1 MKKKFVA
8 GIAFFSALF
17 IVGCSNEQ
25 DAADTSEATSQTSQ
39 AQEEITATVEIEDE
53 DQTVDEKEIETT
65 TDETLMEVMQDNFD
79 IEEDSGMITTI
90 EDIEQ
95 DEDENMYWTYTI
107 NDEMV
112 NTGADETTLEDNDQ
126 VVFTYDKMEQL

>member
-25 DAADTSEATSQTSQ
+25 EAADTSEATSQTSQ

-95 DEDENMYWTYTI
+95 DEDDNMYWTYTI

-126 VVFTYDKMEQL
+126 VVFTYDKME

>member
-112 NTGADETTLEDNDQ
+112 NTGAEETTLEDNDQ
-126 VVFTYDKMEQL
+126 VVFTYDKME

>member
-65 TDETLMEVMQDNFD
+65 TNETLMEVMQDNFD

-95 DEDENMYWTYTI
+95 DEDDNMYWTYTI

-126 VVFTYDKMEQL
+126 VVFTYDKME

>member
-1 MKKKFVA
+1 MKKKIAA
-8 GIAFFSALF
+8 GLALFSTLF

-25 DAADTSEATSQTSQ
+25 DSADTNATTNQTT
-39 AQEEITATVEIEDE
+39 QEQVTATVEIEKE
-53 DQTVDEKEIETT
+53 DQMVDEKEIKTT
-65 TDETLMEVMQDNFD
+65 SDETLMEVMQDNFD
-79 IEEDSGMITTI
+79 IKEEGGMITAVEGI
-90 EDIEQ
+90 KQ

-126 VVFTYDKMEQL
+126 IVFTYDKVE

>member
-17 IVGCSNEQ
+17 IVGCSSEQ

-95 DEDENMYWTYTI
+95 DEGENMYWTYTI

-126 VVFTYDKMEQL
+126 VVFTYDKME

>member
-95 DEDENMYWTYTI
+95 DEGENMYWTYTI

-126 VVFTYDKMEQL
+126 VVFTYDKME

>member
-126 VVFTYDKMEQL
+126 VVFTYDKME

>member
-90 EDIEQ
+90 EGIEQ
-95 DEDENMYWTYTI
+95 DEDDNMYWTYTI

-112 NTGADETTLEDNDQ
+112 NTGAGETTLEDNDQ
-126 VVFTYDKMEQL
+126 VVFTYDKME

>member
-95 DEDENMYWTYTI
+95 DEGENMYWTYTI
-107 NDEMV
+107 NEEMV

-126 VVFTYDKMEQL
+126 VVFTYDKME

>member
-17 IVGCSNEQ
+17 IVGCSSEQ

-95 DEDENMYWTYTI
+95 DEGENMYWTYTI
-107 NDEMV
+107 NEEMV

-126 VVFTYDKMEQL
+126 VVFTYDKME

>member
-95 DEDENMYWTYTI
+95 DEGENMYWTYTI
-107 NDEMV
+107 NEEMV
-112 NTGADETTLEDNDQ
+112 NTGAEETTLEDNDQ
-126 VVFTYDKMEQL
+126 VVFTYDKME

>member
-1 MKKKFVA
+1 MKKQFAA
-8 GIAFFSALF
+8 GLALFSALF

-25 DAADTSEATSQTSQ
+25 NSADTSATTSQ
-39 AQEEITATVEIEDE
+39 ASQEPVAATIEVEKQ
-53 DQTVDEKEIETT
+53 DQIVDEKEIETT
-65 TDETLMEVMQDNFD
+65 SDETLMQVMQDNFD
-79 IEEDSGMITTI
+79 IEEEGGMITAI
-90 EDIEQ
+90 EDTKQ

-126 VVFTYDKMEQL
+126 VVFTYDKIE

>member
-17 IVGCSNEQ
+17 IVGCSSEQ

-95 DEDENMYWTYTI
+95 DEGENMYWTYTI
-107 NDEMV
+107 NEEMV

-126 VVFTYDKMEQL
+126 VVFTYDKM

>member
-53 DQTVDEKEIETT
+53 DQIVDEKEIETT

-107 NDEMV
+107 NDEMI

-126 VVFTYDKMEQL
+126 VVFTYDKME

>member
-8 GIAFFSALF
+8 GIAFFSTLF

-95 DEDENMYWTYTI
+95 DEGENMYWTYTI
-107 NDEMV
+107 NEEMV

-126 VVFTYDKMEQL
+126 VVFTYDKME

>member
-17 IVGCSNEQ
+17 IVGCSSEQ

-53 DQTVDEKEIETT
+53 DQTVDEKEIEAT

-95 DEDENMYWTYTI
+95 DEGENMYWTYTI
-107 NDEMV
+107 NEEMV

-126 VVFTYDKMEQL
+126 VVFTYDKME

>member
-90 EDIEQ
+90 EGIEQ
-95 DEDENMYWTYTI
+95 DEDDNMYWTYTI

-126 VVFTYDKMEQL
+126 VVFTYDKME

>member
-17 IVGCSNEQ
+17 IVGCSSEQ

-95 DEDENMYWTYTI
+95 DEGENMYWTYT
-107 NDEMV
+107 
-112 NTGADETTLEDNDQ
+112 
-126 VVFTYDKMEQL
+126 

>member
-39 AQEEITATVEIEDE
+39 AQEEIAATVEIEDE

-95 DEDENMYWTYTI
+95 DEGENMYWTYTI
-107 NDEMV
+107 NEEMV

-126 VVFTYDKMEQL
+126 VVFTYDKME

>member
-17 IVGCSNEQ
+17 IVGCSSEQ

-112 NTGADETTLEDNDQ
+112 NTGAEETTLEDNDQ
-126 VVFTYDKMEQL
+126 VVFTYDKME

>member
-17 IVGCSNEQ
+17 IVGCSSEQ
-25 DAADTSEATSQTSQ
+25 DAADTSEATSQT
-39 AQEEITATVEIEDE
+39 QEEITATVEIEDE

-112 NTGADETTLEDNDQ
+112 NTGAEETTLEDNDQ
-126 VVFTYDKMEQL
+126 VVFTYDKME

>member
-8 GIAFFSALF
+8 GIAFLSALF

-39 AQEEITATVEIEDE
+39 AREEITATVEIEDE

-90 EDIEQ
+90 EGIEQ
-95 DEDENMYWTYTI
+95 DENDNMYWTYTI

-126 VVFTYDKMEQL
+126 VVFTYDKME

>member
-8 GIAFFSALF
+8 GIAFLSALF

-25 DAADTSEATSQTSQ
+25 NAADTDEASSQTSQ
-39 AQEEITATVEIEDE
+39 AQEQITATIEIEDE
-53 DQTVDEKEIETT
+53 DQTVDEKEIEAT

-79 IEEDSGMITTI
+79 IKEDSGMITTI
-90 EDIEQ
+90 EGIEQ

-126 VVFTYDKMEQL
+126 VVFTYDKME

>member
-1 MKKKFVA
+1 MKKKIAA
-8 GIAFFSALF
+8 GLALFSTLF

-25 DAADTSEATSQTSQ
+25 DFADTNATTNQTT
-39 AQEEITATVEIEDE
+39 QEQVTATVEIEKE
-53 DQTVDEKEIETT
+53 DQMVDEKEIKTT
-65 TDETLMEVMQDNFD
+65 SDETLMEVMQDNFD
-79 IEEDSGMITTI
+79 IKEEGGMITAVEGI
-90 EDIEQ
+90 KQ

-126 VVFTYDKMEQL
+126 IVFTYDKVE

>member
-17 IVGCSNEQ
+17 IVGCSSEQ

-79 IEEDSGMITTI
+79 IEEDNGMITTI

-95 DEDENMYWTYTI
+95 DEGENMYWTYTI
-107 NDEMV
+107 NEEMV

-126 VVFTYDKMEQL
+126 VVFTYDKME